1 MELRAISVL
10 SHNGLISGA
19 WLYFLLNERVKNH
32 MGKIIFYILQ
42 KQRFSFY
49 TSDDTKAS

>member
-1 MELRAISVL
+1 MASFPELGFI
-10 SHNGLISGA
+10 
-19 WLYFLLNERVKNH
+19 FMLNERVQNH
-32 MGKIIFYILQ
+32 MGKIIFYVLQ